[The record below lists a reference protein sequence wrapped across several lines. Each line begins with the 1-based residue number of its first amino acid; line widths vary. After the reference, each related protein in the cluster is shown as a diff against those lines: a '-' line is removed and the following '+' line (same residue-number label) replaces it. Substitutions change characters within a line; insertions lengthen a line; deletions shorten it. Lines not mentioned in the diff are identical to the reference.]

1 MRMVALIQASRE
13 RDAIMATPKK
23 ITLSPAIDHVAL
35 FTFTPAA
42 YAAADAWHGTT
53 KADVKAAVAF
63 YEMLIAHGVD
73 PVLLKKPD
81 GRAFTN
87 QEAAAFDFT
96 LRLYFRVK
104 LGAACATAIFDEA
117 VPKETILAPTGLTA
131 SGKAIKPQPKK
142 NLRSSYGN
150 PDQWGVFVRDLIA
163 IKETKVAEAAADE
176 AEAAGLPVPV
186 PTKAK
191 PVLNSDNKF
200 FLELFGRAI
209 KRAKKPVEKQDGSVD
224 PDVMK
229 KIDAAVA
236 GLMAQ
241 YGIK

>member
-1 MRMVALIQASRE
+1 MSNTPKNITLAPSI
-13 RDAIMATPKK
+13 DAIA
-23 ITLSPAIDHVAL
+23 
-35 FTFTPAA
+35 FTFTPKALE
-42 YAAADAWHGTT
+42 AADVWH
-53 KADVKAAVAF
+53 KAGKANIKASVAF
-63 YEMLIAHGVD
+63 YDMLIEHSVD

-104 LGAACATAIFDEA
+104 LGAACAAAIFDET
-117 VPKETILAPTGLTA
+117 VPKETILKPTGLTA
-131 SGKAIKPQPKK
+131 SGAVIKPQPKK

-150 PDQWGVFVRDLIA
+150 PDQWGVFVRDLIG
-163 IKETKVAEAAADE
+163 IKEAKAAEAEAEA

-191 PVLNSDNKF
+191 AVQNSDNKF
-200 FLELFGRAI
+200 FLELLGRGI
-209 KRAKKPVEKQDGSVD
+209 KRGRKDVEKHDGSVASENMAKLATYLED
-224 PDVMK
+224 GL
-229 KIDAAVA
+229 KI
-236 GLMAQ
+236 

>member
-1 MRMVALIQASRE
+1 MTNS
-13 RDAIMATPKK
+13 PKN
-23 ITLSPAIDHVAL
+23 ITLAPSMEAAAL
-35 FTFTPAA
+35 FTFTPDT
-42 YAAADAWHGTT
+42 YEAADAWHKAT
-53 KADVKAAVAF
+53 KADVKASVAF
-63 YEMLIAHGVD
+63 YDMLVGKGVD

-87 QEAAAFDFT
+87 MEAAAFDFT

-104 LGAACATAIFDEA
+104 LGAACAAAIFDDA
-117 VPKETILAPTGLTA
+117 VAKETILKPTGLTV

-142 NLRSSYGN
+142 NLRSSYGH

-163 IKETKVAEAAADE
+163 IKEAKAAEVAAAE

-200 FLELFGRAI
+200 FLELLGRGI
-209 KRAKKPVEKQDGSVD
+209 KRGRKDVEKHDGSVASETMAKLAAYLED
-224 PDVMK
+224 GL
-229 KIDAAVA
+229 KIH
-236 GLMAQ
+236 
-241 YGIK
+241 GIK